1 MNGCMGSEPYFSCI
15 IDKRNKKSC
24 LIYIKQLFL
33 LPEKDS
39 NLHKQNQ
46 NLSSYP

>member
-1 MNGCMGSEPYFSCI
+1 MCSQAAYYVLAMVHTNAY
-15 IDKRNKKSC
+15 KKSC